1 MPLFFP
7 ITVAPTYLLDV
18 SYKPLLLT
26 LTTNANVLL
35 SDLASPCL
43 LCPAPCPSDATYDSL
58 DLMTTT
64 VKEKKEKK
72 KERQSD
78 WKRSWSEKEDLCV
91 AEALSVYIY
100 FANLF
105 LENMMH
111 FVICTLILSLINYF
125 SIILS
130 LTIIIA
136 F

>member
-1 MPLFFP
+1 M
-7 ITVAPTYLLDV
+7 AV

-26 LTTNANVLL
+26 LTTSANVLL

-43 LCPAPCPSDATYDSL
+43 LCPAPCPSDATYDSE
-58 DLMTTT
+58 DLMTMR
-64 VKEKKEKK
+64 VKGKKDRE
-72 KERQSD
+72 QSD
-78 WKRSWSEKEDLCV
+78 WKKSWSEKEDLCV
-91 AEALSVYIY
+91 AKVLGVYIY

-105 LENMMH
+105 LERVMH

-130 LTIIIA
+130 LTIIIT

>member
-1 MPLFFP
+1 
-7 ITVAPTYLLDV
+7 
-18 SYKPLLLT
+18 
-26 LTTNANVLL
+26 
-35 SDLASPCL
+35 
-43 LCPAPCPSDATYDSL
+43 
-58 DLMTTT
+58 MTTT